1 MSDGTYFGPV
11 DFVVFI
17 GMLLVAMGIGV
28 FYAIKD
34 RKEKSKDNYY
44 FGGSNMSPIPLGL
57 SMSATFISA
66 ITIIG
71 FPTETYLFGSIVFW
85 YCFASVIPTIV
96 ASLYYIPLVH
106 RLKLKSIFMYLEL
119 RFHRYLRY
127 LASFLSIFTMI
138 FYMGNTIYIPAL
150 ALNAVSPLS
159 IQWTIAITSLVCTFY
174 TTLGGMKAVIWTDA
188 LQSVIMLSGSLAAL
202 IKTTT
207 FGRWVWKCV
216 GNTGEKWKIECV
228 SVVIS
233 VIYNRMNPD
242 PRIRYTFW
250 SIMTGV
256 SVTWCGALCNNQ
268 AITQRFLSCDS
279 VKSARIAAAFAVLP
293 NVGFTLIAVMTG
305 CAMYAYYETCDPVL
319 NGEVAKPDQL
329 LPHLVV
335 DIFQEVPGMAGLF
348 VSAAFSGT
356 LSTVSSGINS
366 LAALLLEDFILPR
379 KPNLNQVMQ
388 LTISKF
394 TVVSFGG
401 IVFCFAMLIEK
412 IGATVIQIG
421 FTIAGTLMGPLLGVF
436 TLGLFIPWTTWKGAL
451 TGQITATILITW
463 LAIGGLLNPSSDGMS
478 QPLPRST
485 EECPVLTSLGT
496 NTTSTSTTM
505 STTIIHNTT
514 MDDVPLY
521 NDGSIANTLYALSYL
536 YYGPLAVII
545 TMLVGIPFS
554 FITGANKA
562 EDMNPELFV
571 PIIDNKIFPE
581 KVRKFFRYG
590 VPEMKYADEEEMFKL
605 KPEPEI
611 TKKMIIVDTESVL

>member
-1 MSDGTYFGPV
+1 QTRIKMSDGTYFGPV

-202 IKTTT
+202 IKTTLVGG
-207 FGRWVWKCV
+207 FGNVWETLERSGRLNV
-216 GNTGEKWKIECV
+216 FQ
-228 SVVIS
+228 
-233 VIYNRMNPD
+233 MNPD

-514 MDDVPLY
+514 MDDVPL
-521 NDGSIANTLYALSYL
+521 SIANTLYALSYL

-554 FITGANKA
+554 FITG
-562 EDMNPELFV
+562 
-571 PIIDNKIFPE
+571 
-581 KVRKFFRYG
+581 
-590 VPEMKYADEEEMFKL
+590 
-605 KPEPEI
+605 
-611 TKKMIIVDTESVL
+611 

>member
-106 RLKLKSIFMYLEL
+106 RLKLKSIFLYLEL

-127 LASFLSIFTMI
+127 IASFLSIFTMI

-207 FGRWVWKCV
+207 LVGGFGNVWETLERSGRSNV
-216 GNTGEKWKIECV
+216 FE
-228 SVVIS
+228 
-233 VIYNRMNPD
+233 MNPD

-305 CAMYAYYETCDPVL
+305 CAMYVYYETCDPVL
-319 NGEVAKPDQL
+319 NGEVVKPDQL

-436 TLGLFIPWTTWKGAL
+436 TLGLFTPWTTWKGAL
-451 TGQITATILITW
+451 AGQITATIFITW
-463 LAIGGLLNPSSDGMS
+463 VAIGGLLNPSSAGMS

-485 EECPVLTSLGT
+485 EECLVLTSLGT
-496 NTTSTSTTM
+496 NTTATTTTM
-505 STTIIHNTT
+505 PTTIIHNTT
-514 MDDVPLY
+514 MDDIPVY
-521 NDGSIANTLYALSYL
+521 NDGSIENTLYALSYL
-536 YYGPLAVII
+536 YYGPLAVLV
-545 TMLVGIPFS
+545 TMLVGIPVS
-554 FITGANKA
+554 FITGANRA

-571 PIIDNKIFPE
+571 PIIDNKILPE
-581 KVRKFFRYG
+581 NIRKFFRYG

-605 KPEPEI
+605 KPEPEK
-611 TKKMIIVDTESVL
+611 TKTIIIVGSESVL